1 MYSHKERHQIKRSNW
16 LRASVL
22 GANDGI
28 ISTASLIMGVAA
40 AHTSHNGILVAGTT
54 GLFAGAMSMAA
65 GEYISVST
73 QKDCESAQLQ
83 IEKRELETNA
93 EAETEEL
100 TVIYMK
106 RGLQRS
112 LARQVAEELM
122 KHNALESH
130 ARDELGITEQLKAR
144 PYQASFSSGLSFT
157 IGSLLPLLIAIFM
170 PKENLIPAI
179 FIMSVIFLGILG
191 ALAAKVGGSKP
202 ILGIIRVVI
211 WGSLALLVNVI
222 IGSFLRSA

>member
-1 MYSHKERHQIKRSNW
+1 
-16 LRASVL
+16 
-22 GANDGI
+22 
-28 ISTASLIMGVAA
+28 
-40 AHTSHNGILVAGTT
+40 
-54 GLFAGAMSMAA
+54 MAA